1 MRGHLPA
8 PELTRREAGQ
18 PVVAL
23 RKRIQT
29 RHRVGWVAAEF
40 LLRYVLVLTL
50 LPLGVAL
57 AVE

>member
-8 PELTRREAGQ
+8 PELTRREAEQ

-29 RHRVGWVAAEF
+29 RHRLGWVAVEF
-40 LLRYVLVLTL
+40 LLRYVLVLTRF
-50 LPLGVAL
+50 PLGVAL

>member
-29 RHRVGWVAAEF
+29 RHRVEWVAAEF
-40 LLRYVLVLTL
+40 LLRFVLVLTP

>member
-1 MRGHLPA
+1 MKGRLPA

-29 RHRVGWVAAEF
+29 HHRLGWVAAEF
-40 LLRYVLVLTL
+40 LLRYVLALTQF
-50 LPLGVAL
+50 PLGVAL
-57 AVE
+57 VVE

>member
-1 MRGHLPA
+1 MRGRLPA

-23 RKRIQT
+23 QKRIET

-40 LLRYVLVLTL
+40 LLRYVLVLTQ

>member
-1 MRGHLPA
+1 MRGRLPA

-23 RKRIQT
+23 PKRIHV
-29 RHRVGWVAAEF
+29 RHCLQWVASEF
-40 LLRYVLVLTL
+40 LLRYVLVLMQ

>member
-1 MRGHLPA
+1 MRERLPA

-23 RKRIQT
+23 RKRIRA
-29 RHRVGWVAAEF
+29 RHHLQWVATEF
-40 LLRYVLVLTL
+40 LLRYVLALTQF
-50 LPLGVAL
+50 PLGVAL

>member
-1 MRGHLPA
+1 MRGRLPA

-23 RKRIQT
+23 KKRIHA